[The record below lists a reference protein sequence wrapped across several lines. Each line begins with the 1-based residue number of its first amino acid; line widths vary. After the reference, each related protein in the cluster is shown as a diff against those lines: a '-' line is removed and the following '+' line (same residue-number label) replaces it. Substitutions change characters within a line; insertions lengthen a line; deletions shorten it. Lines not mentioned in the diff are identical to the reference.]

1 MIHFFIPALFMVASL
16 LASADSRPGRAIIDF
31 EPNNSIDAAESI
43 QLGREVDGSLA
54 SMSDVDVYKVTVEK
68 TTKLSLAFRS
78 ELSEGNGWKY
88 ELLNEEGRVLGASFC
103 DFTKCQNGETLSVG
117 VQSGTY
123 YLKVLPESDSSNESF
138 LPDGAYFFT
147 LTAIDD
153 FSTVEFE
160 ANDSAETSQVVNL
173 NTVYEGQ
180 LSAMSD
186 VDYYKVTLDKTAKLS
201 LAFQSE
207 LSEGNGWRYELLNEE
222 GRVLG
227 ASFCDFTDCQN
238 GETLSVG
245 VQSGTYYLKVLPET
259 DSVNQSLLPDG
270 AYFFT
275 LTVVDDFSTV
285 EFEANDSVEASQVV
299 DFNTVYEG
307 QLSAMSDE
315 DYYQVT
321 LNKTA
326 KLSLTFQSEESE
338 GNGWQYELLSE
349 AGSVLGAS
357 FCNFTDCQN
366 GETLSVGVQSGTYYL
381 KVLPE
386 SDSVNESFLPDGAY
400 FFTLTAVDDFS
411 TVEFEPNNS
420 TEVSQA
426 VNFNK
431 TYEGQLSSMSDVDF
445 YTFAIDN
452 TAKLEIAFQSELRE
466 SNGWKYELL
475 TEEGSVLGASFCD
488 FTDCENGE
496 TLSVGVQSG
505 TYFLKVL
512 PESDSSS
519 ESFLPDGAYYFL
531 IEFGDKDEDG
541 IFDEDDNCLKTANPD
556 QLDTDTDGFGDACD
570 ADDDDD
576 GTADTNDA
584 FPLNADETVD
594 SDGDGIG
601 NNADADDD
609 NDGVEDG
616 NDAFPFDS
624 AENSDADLDGVGDN
638 SDAFPQDANESLDS
652 DQDEV
657 GDNADNCPELGN
669 TDQID
674 TDGDAAGDACD
685 ADDDNDGVSDELDF
699 YPLDSSRTQYGGQ
712 RALIIAGGGP
722 YEGNFLW
729 TATQN
734 MANVAYDA
742 LRTQGL
748 SDDNIEYLS
757 EEVRARVDGLPT
769 VANIKKSIE
778 SLADA
783 DEEKITDV
791 LIYMVDHGD
800 DGVFKIDESTFLGAS
815 DLKVWL
821 DDLHAKHDIRST
833 LIYDACQS
841 GSFIPLLGSQDDTN
855 RLVITSSAALENAWF
870 ASDGYLS
877 FSYYFWTIFRS
888 GGDFSEASIAAK
900 NAMGFQFGQT
910 AKFDANGNG
919 VSDEKTD
926 KLLIKDFAFGQG
938 AVQAS
943 EFPVV
948 GAIEVQ
954 RELNGELSVPITV
967 ASVGGG
973 TAVEK
978 VLVILTTPDKPI
990 IAPDEPLVNL
1000 IDTELTQNED
1010 GSWGGVVAGFEAKG
1024 SYELSV
1030 IAESK
1035 SGLTSFPTE
1044 ENTNS
1049 VTVQQNI
1056 GRDPIVQSDTD
1067 RDGVADATDPDDD
1080 NDDVLDAD
1088 DAFPTDAA
1096 ESKDTDGDGV
1106 GDNADLDDDNDALS
1120 DADELLLGTD
1130 PLNADSDSD
1139 GFSDGL
1145 DALPL
1150 DATESI
1156 DTDSDGVGN
1165 NADQD
1170 DDGDGLDDISEI
1182 QSGLNP
1188 LLTDSDNDGVD
1199 DGIDAFPLDGSETV
1213 DSDLDGI
1220 GDTQDAFPT
1229 NPDETLDQ
1237 DGDGIGDNADVF
1249 DDDPFEAYDSDSDGL
1264 GNNADPDDDND
1275 GFSDDEEI
1283 AAGTDPLGASSCP
1296 GCFSFDVDNDGE
1308 AKALT
1313 DGLLVI
1319 RHLFGFSD
1327 EALTAGAVGSNASRT
1342 TPADIAAYLTNAAT
1356 ELDVDGDD
1364 EAKALT
1370 DGLLLIRQLFGFTG
1384 NALTAGAVGETAERA
1399 TASAIQAYIKQR
1411 LPDSN
1416 GSASGSDDGVG
1427 ADTGDAG
1434 GSDTAGSD
1442 TGEDTGGTTSGGST
1456 DGGTSDGDTDSGGDT
1471 GGTDGGSAGTKMI
1484 EIDVVY
1490 DRVPYRAPECT
1501 ASGCSYRGL
1510 DYANIVQKPVRF
1522 AKAQVLD
1529 ADSKAIV
1536 TDNLRT
1542 DAAGRLSFSV
1552 GDDDAFIVRVYA
1564 ESPGNGSASWGLRI
1578 VDNNGAD
1585 QEGSYPVY
1593 VLESQAVGANAV
1605 DEPLTLRA
1613 ASGWGLTKYT
1623 QPRSAAPFA
1632 ILDSMVSA
1640 TLYALSGRSTLI
1652 FAPVDVYWSIAN
1664 STDTV
1669 GTSYYSGA
1677 YIMILGDAEVD
1688 TDEYDESVIVHEW
1701 GHYFQSILSKDDSL
1715 GGSHGGGDL
1724 LDMRVAF
1731 SEGWANAYSGLATAR
1746 DAYIDTSGSQQA
1758 GGFGIALEIELTERE
1773 GAVKGWYS
1781 EDSAQYL
1788 VYDLFDDGASDDDN
1802 VALPVSVMMSSLI
1815 DFMPQQAAATSIFSF
1830 SAGVIDAQPNQSS
1843 LIMALLDRENIGRGR
1858 VQVDSLGSGE
1868 ANSAGEYA
1876 AVENIEAM
1884 TLPVYT
1890 VLDSS
1895 LISADMCQDVLPAS
1909 APRVFGID
1917 NKLGAYRFAQFEIS
1931 QAGNYTVRLT
1941 TTAKPLGAASD
1952 PDFGVYNAQGLIG
1965 PQLNEL
1971 TGAVDLESHILQL
1984 AKGQYWAWAQDYNN
1998 YQRGSNSG
2006 RYCQRLEVV
2015 PQ

>member
-1 MIHFFIPALFMVASL
+1 M
-16 LASADSRPGRAIIDF
+16 
-31 EPNNSIDAAESI
+31 
-43 QLGREVDGSLA
+43 
-54 SMSDVDVYKVTVEK
+54 
-68 TTKLSLAFRS
+68 
-78 ELSEGNGWKY
+78 
-88 ELLNEEGRVLGASFC
+88 LNEEGS
-103 DFTKCQNGETLSVG
+103 
-117 VQSGTY
+117 
-123 YLKVLPESDSSNESF
+123 
-138 LPDGAYFFT
+138 
-147 LTAIDD
+147 
-153 FSTVEFE
+153 
-160 ANDSAETSQVVNL
+160 
-173 NTVYEGQ
+173 
-180 LSAMSD
+180 
-186 VDYYKVTLDKTAKLS
+186 
-201 LAFQSE
+201 
-207 LSEGNGWRYELLNEE
+207 
-222 GRVLG
+222 VLG
-227 ASFCDFTDCQN
+227 ASFCDFTDC
-238 GETLSVG
+238 E
-245 VQSGTYYLKVLPET
+245 
-259 DSVNQSLLPDG
+259 
-270 AYFFT
+270 
-275 LTVVDDFSTV
+275 
-285 EFEANDSVEASQVV
+285 
-299 DFNTVYEG
+299 
-307 QLSAMSDE
+307 
-315 DYYQVT
+315 
-321 LNKTA
+321 
-326 KLSLTFQSEESE
+326 
-338 GNGWQYELLSE
+338 
-349 AGSVLGAS
+349 
-357 FCNFTDCQN
+357 N

-699 YPLDSSRTQYGGQ
+699 YPLDSSRTKYGGQ

-900 NAMGFQFGQT
+900 NAMGFQFRQT

-1080 NDDVLDAD
+1080 NDNVLDAD

-1249 DDDPFEAYDSDSDGL
+1249 DDDPFEAYDTDSDGL

-1399 TASAIQAYIKQR
+1399 TASAIQAYITQR

-1471 GGTDGGSAGTKMI
+1471 GGTDGGSAGTKTI

-1623 QPRSAAPFA
+1623 QTRSAAPFA

-1843 LIMALLDRENIGRGR
+1843 LIMALLDREDIGRGR
-1858 VQVDSLGSGE
+1858 VQIDSLGSGE

-1895 LISADMCQDVLPAS
+1895 LVSADMCQDVLPAS

-1984 AKGQYWAWAQDYNN
+1984 AKGQYWAWAHDYNN